1 VSKLYEMQ
9 GVGEDLV
16 VYPEKLTITP
26 RGVMGFM
33 TKGLK
38 GTKTIYFA
46 SVTGVQFRE
55 AGALLSGYL
64 QFTIPGG
71 NESKG
76 GMFAAA
82 SDENTFMFAGKDNNG
97 LARKILKH
105 VEEQLGQKNA
115 PAQTSSGGV
124 ADELAKLA
132 ELRAGGVLSDSEF
145 ERAKKKLLR

>member
-1 VSKLYEMQ
+1 MQ

-16 VYPEKLTITP
+16 VYLEKLTITP

-38 GTKTIYFA
+38 GTKTIYF
-46 SVTGVQFRE
+46 SSITGVQFRE

-76 GMFAAA
+76 GVFAAA
-82 SDENTFMFAGKDNNG
+82 SDENTFMFAGKDNNAS
-97 LARKILKH
+97 ARKILKH
-105 VEEQLGQKNA
+105 VEEQLGKKNA
-115 PAQTSSGGV
+115 PAHVTSGGV

-132 ELRAGGVLSDSEF
+132 ELRASGVLSDLEF
-145 ERAKKKLLR
+145 ERAKKKLLK

>member
-1 VSKLYEMQ
+1 MEKSLEMQ
-9 GVGEDLV
+9 GVGENLV
-16 VYPEKLTITP
+16 VYADKLTITP

-46 SVTGVQFRE
+46 SITGVQFRE
-55 AGALLSGYL
+55 AGAILSGYL

-76 GMFAAA
+76 GVFAAA
-82 SDENTFMFAGKDNNG
+82 SDENTFMFAGKDNNP
-97 LARKILKH
+97 LARKILEY
-105 VEEQLGQKNA
+105 VEVQLGTKNA
-115 PAQTSSGGV
+115 PVQVVSGGV

-132 ELRAGGVLSDSEF
+132 ELRSGGVLSDSEF
-145 ERAKKKLLR
+145 EQAKKKLLK